1 MNNFLAFSSLP
12 ELAFL
17 FLISFVLGA
26 FVGIQKDVL
35 GNLGLVG
42 TLSKKQT
49 SNDFAGIR
57 SFGLVAFFGALMQY
71 IDQILGSYILLT
83 VL

>member
-42 TLSKKQT
+42 ALSKKQT

-71 IDQILGSYILLT
+71 IDQIL
-83 VL
+83 